1 MCSSL
6 NLHSKQSTPLL
17 ARTQVLCVAVLI
29 VDAVIVAAKY
39 GCEAATHSR
48 AACRWESMTCLL
60 ASFLLL
66 KLYFV
71 SGIVP
76 GPVNH
81 FIMMPKAN
89 NLMSIHGKT
98 HSPTN

>member
-1 MCSSL
+1 MYP
-6 NLHSKQSTPLL
+6 LH

-29 VDAVIVAAKY
+29 VDVVIVAAKY
-39 GCEAATHSR
+39 GCCEAATHSR

-98 HSPTN
+98 HSPTKLRGVQLGLF